1 MIISTQ
7 SVLAAQSDLPGLPG
21 DEWVQFLDDDT
32 SDSDLANVK
41 PWKVLVTD
49 DDQTVHDS
57 TVLALTGVTIQGR
70 PINLLHA
77 YSAREGREQLVANPE
92 TSVILL
98 DVVMETVD
106 AGLRL
111 VDCIRGELNR
121 PDLRIVIR
129 SGQPGHFNTSH
140 EPYRTFV
147 DAFTIKSQI
156 TRAALI
162 DVLEEMLAPP
172 LPA

>member
-1 MIISTQ
+1 MISTH
-7 SVLAAQSDLPGLPG
+7 SVSLGQPELPESSSD
-21 DEWVQFLDDDT
+21 EYVQFLEDDET
-32 SDSDLANVK
+32 ASDSPEIK
-41 PWKVLVTD
+41 PWKILVTD

-57 TVLALTGVTIQGR
+57 TALALNGVTIQGR

-77 YSAREGREQLVANPE
+77 YSAKEGHEQLVAYPE
-92 TSVILL
+92 TAVILL

-111 VDCIRGELNR
+111 VESIRGELNR

-129 SGQPGHFNTSH
+129 SGQPGSFNTSH
-140 EPYRTFV
+140 ESYRTFV
-147 DAFTIKSQI
+147 DAFTIKSKI

-162 DVLEEMLAPP
+162 DVLEEMLAPA
-172 LPA
+172 LDA